1 MEQRGRVLEQ
11 HGVDILVR
19 KIHNRVEMRNHTD
32 QLVPHFLHWRA
43 DRAHDLRGR
52 ILSGLGRARGNQ
64 VMNRFGLGKPH
75 FAVEE
80 SSSGKLARFRL
91 ADALR
96 EQSVQPELQHRSR
109 TMAL

>member
-1 MEQRGRVLEQ
+1 
-11 HGVDILVR
+11 
-19 KIHNRVEMRNHTD
+19 
-32 QLVPHFLHWRA
+32 
-43 DRAHDLRGR
+43 
-52 ILSGLGRARGNQ
+52 
-64 VMNRFGLGKPH
+64 MNRFGLGKPH